1 MTELELPEIET
12 LRRDVER
19 EFSGRKVKGC
29 DVEVLKTFPGLK
41 TKAELGQVL
50 TGAKVEQAYRHGL
63 IIVIEFDNEIAMMIT
78 LGENGRLEK
87 KTGKDKP
94 SQDLVGAINFTQG
107 GNLHIIDKKGSS
119 SVVLVAQEDL
129 AEALPDPSTMGL
141 DLLAEPLSWVDFG
154 RLMHAEDSPLR
165 LLLIDPMV
173 FVGIGEI
180 YANEILFD
188 SGLRYDRTSGGL
200 STQEVRRLYRSVV
213 GILHDA
219 IKHRGTSLE
228 ERPFADL
235 SGAPGEFADHLAV
248 YGKAGA
254 PSPRSREP
262 IKKTSFKH
270 QVVYYCTTQV

>member
-12 LRRDVER
+12 LRRDLER
-19 EFSGRKVKGC
+19 EFAGRKVKGC

-41 TKAELGQVL
+41 TKADLGKAL
-50 TGAKVEQAYRHGL
+50 TGAKVEQVTRHGL
-63 IIVIEFDNEIAMMIT
+63 IIVIAFDNETSVLVT

-87 KTGKDKP
+87 KTGKDKASP
-94 SQDLVGAINFTQG
+94 DLVGAINFTQG

-119 SVVLVAQEDL
+119 SVVVVADEDL
-129 AEALPDPSTMGL
+129 AETLPDPSTMGL
-141 DLLAEPLSWVDFG
+141 DLLSEPLSWVDFG
-154 RLMHAEDSPLR
+154 RLMHAEDTALR
-165 LLLIDPMV
+165 LLLVDPMV

-188 SGLRYDRTSGGL
+188 SGLRHDRTSAGL
-200 STQEVRRLYRSVV
+200 STQEIRRLYRSVV

-219 IKHRGTSLE
+219 IKYRGTSLE

-248 YGKAGA
+248 YDKAGE
-254 PSPRSREP
+254 PSARSREP

-270 QVVYYCTTQV
+270 QVVFYCTTQV